1 MHCIQRYAVRF
12 LLGLTVVL
20 PLYACGKHEAPIPKP
35 SVVGAKPRASV
46 AAPAPATAKEAVP
59 APDDFYIKVD
69 ECYKMLPQLREP
81 LYDLGIHQMIP
92 YGKGEMKGKN
102 VKLIP
107 GAEVVGIS
115 GKWAVEMIRPPSR
128 KGGNPTVLGW
138 VQAVDLNEDGL
149 CDGAVSQIYYDSD
162 YNLDAVGYQL
172 SLVLHIKPRLAN
184 QDFVAIGGTADM
196 DENYYVPSEAAPSF
210 NDAYADQVP
219 VPGGNN
225 DRAVVLKI
233 YPKSGGM
240 PYILLPA
247 YRGGHIIF
255 DEKESASNGRAN
267 PSLDGWLNWDII
279 RWDPKI
285 KKFRNV
291 FKRYDPVFS
300 PENAEYWA
308 VRAWLAERY
317 LDDGLKAFKERE
329 YSTAETLLDLAASTD
344 PRNLD
349 ILTWRAHFAYASARY
364 KEAAAFYEQV
374 VLRDQYATAKPP
386 LDQTWFDL
394 GLSYEAQC
402 WQQVRDRK
410 LGDPQGCA
418 DQVFNKAQA
427 AYQTYLKLA
436 PHGVR
441 AAEVK
446 QRLQAMQKGVFRT
459 PVGDAELATS
469 AQWVDKLAKAFVP
482 AARGAA
488 RPEAPA
494 PSAGTGQPQ
503 GAKQADVYK
512 LKPEDLKKI
521 DKEIGHLLQMKG
533 LSFEQSRIDWMIA
546 YKAKFPDADLNDM
559 IARPA
564 YYEALPWVKAW
575 RKAYSSVPK

>member
-1 MHCIQRYAVRF
+1 MNRILT
-12 LLGLTVVL
+12 LLTLSVLIL
-20 PLYACGKHEAPIPKP
+20 PLYACGKQEAPAPKAN
-35 SVVGAKPRASV
+35 VAALKTKANV
-46 AAPAPATAKEAVP
+46 AAPAPATAKEVIP
-59 APDDFYIKVD
+59 APDDFYMKVD
-69 ECYKMLPQLREP
+69 ACSKENPP
-81 LYDLGIHQMIP
+81 LNKKPKYQD
-92 YGKGEMKGKN
+92 
-102 VKLIP
+102 
-107 GAEVVGIS
+107 AVVGLT
-115 GKWAVEMIRPPSR
+115 GKWAVQDNM
-128 KGGNPTVLGW
+128 GW
-138 VQAVDLNEDGL
+138 EQSLDINDDGL
-149 CDGAVSQIYYDSD
+149 CDYAISD
-162 YNLDAVGYQL
+162 YFSYTIRDYNRDANGYPFSLALRIRPGKDKKRIETSTVNGKKIEATYIDSPYVEIVGGGGGGGNADYFATPSDTNLQSYY
-172 SLVLHIKPRLAN
+172 
-184 QDFVAIGGTADM
+184 M
-196 DENYYVPSEAAPSF
+196 DNI
-210 NDAYADQVP
+210 Q

-233 YPKSGGM
+233 YPKSSGM
-240 PYILLPA
+240 PFILLPTYPLVQYSRSGVEFPEPEFNDKGA
-247 YRGGHIIF
+247 FIRMNRAKPEWNGAGG
-255 DEKESASNGRAN
+255 G
-267 PSLDGWLNWDII
+267 WDII

-285 KKFRNV
+285 KKFRDV
-291 FKRYDPVFS
+291 LKEGPIFS

-317 LDDGLKAFKERE
+317 LDDSLKAFKARE
-329 YSTAETLLDLAASTD
+329 SASADILLELAASTD

-386 LDQTWFDL
+386 LEQTWFDL

-418 DQVFNKAQA
+418 DQALNKAQA

-436 PHGVR
+436 PNGMR
-441 AAEVK
+441 AAEVR
-446 QRLQAMQKGVFRT
+446 QRLQDMQKGVFRT
-459 PVGDAELATS
+459 PVGDAELAAS
-469 AQWVDKLAKAFVP
+469 AQWVDKLAKAFVQ
-482 AARGAA
+482 ASRGAA
-488 RPEAPA
+488 RPEAPV

-503 GAKQADVYK
+503 GAKQADVYD
-512 LKPEDLKKI
+512 LNPADLKKI

-575 RKAYSSVPK
+575 RKAYSSLPK